1 MTLFFVRDSKH
12 RYRCFSSE
20 PASPPSVR
28 SHWARKALEVAQE
41 KLMLLPQRISRQEQA
56 FAKVTREMTGPLR
69 IIHSG
74 RLDKG
79 HISRKFRLFL
89 HKQRSI
95 HLGLLIGETLL
106 LPFAALSGLL
116 PGPNVAFYSMA
127 LLMILQWRAWC
138 GLRRILHLDW
148 EFQGD
153 DLFAAW
159 EEAVEAN
166 RQEKFLDVLEKIE
179 QVHGIKKAAKILYR
193 KSKSQNRKTK
203 TRAFTNPKC

>member
-1 MTLFFVRDSKH
+1 
-12 RYRCFSSE
+12 
-20 PASPPSVR
+20 
-28 SHWARKALEVAQE
+28 
-41 KLMLLPQRISRQEQA
+41 MLLPQRISRQEQA
-56 FAKVTREMTGPLR
+56 FAKVTKGTAGPLR
-69 IIHSG
+69 VVHSG

-95 HLGLLIGETLL
+95 HLALLIGEMLL

-116 PGPNVAFYSMA
+116 PGPNVAFYSLA

-148 EFQGD
+148 EFLAD

-159 EEAVEAN
+159 EEAVEAE
-166 RQEKFLDVLEKIE
+166 RREDFPALLARIE
-179 QVHGIKKAAKILYR
+179 QIHGIKKASKILLR
-193 KSKSQNRKTK
+193 KSR
-203 TRAFTNPKC
+203 